1 MNDERSKDELGD
13 VFEELNAGEE
23 EAREVIESIAAAG
36 DAETEDDFPVLED
49 DAMTGIFADEIIEEE
64 EIPDPGFNW
73 LAAVFATLLLGS
85 IGLFLFNA
93 YRSIQQQ
100 ESFDTLVGNL
110 VSMQSSLADIEN
122 NATAAFEGK
131 ADAFSGLALARDRLN
146 DELNAFDGLVASHT
160 SRGNDLPLEFEQSL
174 DATKTNWSAL
184 DSNIGGLIRRQA
196 DLVSIRDQLGTLTQV
211 TGELLSR
218 AQSLTNKLASQNASF
233 DLSNAAIRQSFLL
246 QRMAAN
252 TERFVAGEDGW
263 QNAVRQFEHDT
274 LILGLVKDE
283 VRDFSGEDVLPELG
297 QIDSLYQGLVVDAKN
312 ILTNTGDYVEASD
325 IKNQI
330 VSGAESLEDITDPML
345 INLSGSGEM
354 AEIEATDNR
363 LQIILGILA
372 GLGLIGL
379 IWAVIRQ
386 QTNRDK
392 ATSLRT
398 KRSEDAVIKLLDEM
412 GDLAQGD
419 LTVEAQVTNEITGAI
434 ADSVN
439 FAIGEMRILVNG
451 IKQAS
456 MEMTTTT
463 ADSETL
469 IAQLLTSN
477 DAQSEEI
484 QNAVSEV
491 EKMSSTMDS
500 MSKSALESSDRAR
513 VSAKSAKKG
522 ADAVRNTIVGMN
534 STRNQIQDTSKR
546 LKRLGESSQQINEI
560 VNLIQDVTEQTNV
573 LSLNAS
579 IQAAMAGEAGRGF
592 AVVAEEVQRLADRS
606 ARASSEISELVKTI
620 QQDANNAIA
629 SMEATTSEVVTG
641 ATMADEAGQALDE
654 IETISQ
660 QLLDA
665 IERLAAQATEESASA
680 KTVTERMNTL
690 KNATEQSD
698 LSVSQVAA
706 ALGQIRDVAGKLDK
720 SVAGFT
726 LP

>member
-1 MNDERSKDELGD
+1 MNDERPKDDIGD
-13 VFEELNAGEE
+13 VFEELSGGDD
-23 EAREVIESIAAAG
+23 EAREIIENITSAG
-36 DAETEDDFPVLED
+36 EQDAEDEFPILED
-49 DAMTGIFADEIIEEE
+49 EAMAGIFADDIEEEE

-73 LAAVFATLLLGS
+73 LAAVFTGLLVGS
-85 IGLFLFNA
+85 IGVFLFNA
-93 YRSIQQQ
+93 YRGIQQQ

-110 VSMQSSLADIEN
+110 VSMQSSLTDIGDS
-122 NATAAFEGK
+122 AGAAFEGNTG
-131 ADAFSGLALARDRLN
+131 AFSSLSAARDELSA
-146 DELNAFDGLVASHT
+146 DLNAYNSLISAHVG
-160 SRGNDLPLEFEQSL
+160 RGNELPSDFEQSL
-174 DATKTNWSAL
+174 ETAKSSWSNLDA
-184 DSNIGGLIRRQA
+184 NIGLLVGRQSN
-196 DLVSIRDQLGTLTQV
+196 LTSIRGQLSTLT
-211 TGELLSR
+211 TTTSNLLSE
-218 AQSLTNKLASQNASF
+218 ANALTSKLAGENASF
-233 DLSNAAIRQSFLL
+233 DLTNAAIRQSFLL
-246 QRMAAN
+246 QRMSDN

-263 QNAVRQFEHDT
+263 QSAVQQFEHDT

-283 VRDFSGEDVLPELG
+283 VRQFSGENDLPELG
-297 QIDSLYQGLVVDAKN
+297 RIDSLYDKLVADAKN
-312 ILTNTGDYVEASD
+312 ILANTGDYVEASEVKTR
-325 IKNQI
+325 IEI
-330 VSGAESLEDITDPML
+330 GAAELEEITDPML
-345 INLSGSGEM
+345 INLSGAGEM

-363 LQIILGILA
+363 LQLILGVLA
-372 GLGLIGL
+372 GIGLLGL

-386 QTNRDK
+386 QKKRDD
-392 ATSLRT
+392 ATSTRT

-419 LTVEAQVTNEITGAI
+419 LTVEAEVTNEITGAI

-451 IKQAS
+451 IKDAS
-456 MEMTTTT
+456 TEMTTAT

-484 QNAVSEV
+484 QNAVTEV
-491 EKMSSTMDS
+491 ENMSLTMDS

-513 VSAKSAKKG
+513 VSAQSAKKG

-606 ARASSEISELVKTI
+606 ARASNEITELVKTI

-665 IERLAAQATEESASA
+665 IEGLATQATEESRSA

-690 KNATEQSD
+690 RAATEESD

-720 SVAGFT
+720 SVAGFR